1 MMQELEKILEE
12 INEIEDE
19 YTNEDHDIMFKLG
32 VAGIA
37 GDIKDII
44 RKHMNDGW
52 IPLEK
57 CLPEDGENALW
68 CSDDGR
74 MMIGVF
80 HKDYYLEFGIAVA
93 ENYNQIMHDCAA
105 WMPLPEK
112 YDPKRRKQKHDC

>member
-1 MMQELEKILEE
+1 MQELEKILAE
-12 INEIEDE
+12 IDETIERYGENPYIDE
-19 YTNEDHDIMFKLG
+19 KVTDLCYGMN
-32 VAGIA
+32 IA
-37 GDIKDII
+37 KDII
-44 RKHMNDGW
+44 RKHMNGGW
-52 IPLEK
+52 IPVEK

>member
-1 MMQELEKILEE
+1 MQELEKILEE
-12 INEIEDE
+12 IDAHAIEFE
-19 YTNEDHDIMFKLG
+19 TFG
-32 VAGIA
+32 VSDDYISVGWV
-37 GDIKDII
+37 KEII

-57 CLPEDGENALW
+57 RLPEDGENALW

>member
-1 MMQELEKILEE
+1 MQELEKILEE
-12 INEIEDE
+12 IEKSRKCASINGDFNVAAAHEEDM
-19 YTNEDHDIMFKLG
+19 N
-32 VAGIA
+32 
-37 GDIKDII
+37 II